1 MSLLY
6 GDGPHWFYKL
16 NREERIDVMAYAHHI
31 GEIVTPA
38 EKRAQAR
45 REAVK
50 FGPQVQGT
58 AAGREWLAGLVR

>member
-1 MSLLY
+1 
-6 GDGPHWFYKL
+6 
-16 NREERIDVMAYAHHI
+16 MAYAHHI